1 MPSGTKHLIQC
12 HCILPQYRNSANP
25 IFHRFIT
32 FSIIDDSDTVI
43 PKYTQCNNCGTI
55 HKVYDICKSEIISG
69 KDESRLVTTLDE
81 LKFSLPKDM
90 VGVFESYDCDISTYE
105 NAKFI
110 IDNEAWGENL
120 ILFREVTGDEIAG
133 KLLMFKSHDDWR
145 LETFSYTDIVDMK

>member
-12 HCILPQYRNSANP
+12 HCILPQYRTSTNP
-25 IFHRFIT
+25 IFHKFIT

-43 PKYTQCNNCGTI
+43 PKYAQCNNCGTI

-81 LKFSLPKDM
+81 LKFSLPKEM
-90 VGVFESYDCDISTYE
+90 VDVFESYDCDIPVYE

-120 ILFREVTGDEIAG
+120 ILFREINGDEIAG
-133 KLLMFKSHDDWR
+133 KLLMFKSHDNWQ
-145 LETFSYTDIVDMK
+145 LETFSYTDLVDMK